1 MAYQPIIVLSEGS
14 QQTSGRD
21 AQRMNIAAGK
31 AVAEAVR
38 STLGPRGM
46 DKMLVDSL
54 GEVVITNDGA
64 TILSEMDI
72 EHPTAQMI
80 VEVADSQE
88 EEAGDGTTTAV
99 VLTGELLLKAEGLL
113 DEDIHPTTIVSGYR
127 LAAKHARGVL
137 DKLAIDVAPT
147 ETETLLKIA
156 KTSMTGK
163 GVGDSHDH
171 LADLAVRTIQAI
183 EEDGRIDLD
192 NVKIETISTGS
203 IEDSELIE
211 GVLIDKEPV
220 HENMPTKVTG
230 AKIALL
236 GTAIEIAETETD
248 AEINVSDPSQLQQF
262 LDAEEQHMKDLVNA
276 VVDSGA
282 NVVFVQKGIDDIAQ
296 HYLAKAG
303 VLAVRR
309 TKKSD
314 LTKLSRATGAKVVS
328 KITDISQE
336 DLGHVGIVEQRKI
349 GDDEMIFVVECD
361 NPKSVSLILRG
372 GTEHVVEEVGRAVN
386 DALEVVRVTIQDG
399 KILAG
404 GGSPEV
410 EVSLSLR
417 SYADSV
423 GGREQ
428 LAIEAFADA
437 VEAIPRTL
445 AINSGLDPIDS
456 IVDLRAQHT
465 AGSIHAG
472 LSIIEGGVAD
482 MLAEGVVEPL
492 RVKTQAISSAQEA
505 TDLVLRI
512 DDIIAAGDLSKG
524 PSDGMDDDPFEHV

>member
-1 MAYQPIIVLSEGS
+1 MAYQPIIVLSQDS

-21 AQRMNIAAGK
+21 AQRMNIAAAK
-31 AVAEAVR
+31 AVAETVR
-38 STLGPRGM
+38 STLGPMGM

-54 GEVVITNDGA
+54 GDVVITNDGA

-80 VEVADSQE
+80 IEVADSQE
-88 EEAGDGTTTAV
+88 EETGDGTTTAV
-99 VLTGELLLKAEGLL
+99 VLTGELLLKAEDLL
-113 DEDIHPTTIVSGYR
+113 DEGIHPTTIISGYR

-137 DKLAIDVAPT
+137 ESIAFNVEPSDTKN
-147 ETETLLKIA
+147 LLKIA

-163 GVGDSHDH
+163 GVGDAHDH
-171 LADLAVRTIQAI
+171 LSDLVVRTIQAI
-183 EEDGRIDLD
+183 EEDGRIDLE
-192 NVKIETISTGS
+192 NIKIETIATGS
-203 IEDSELIE
+203 IDECELIE

-220 HENMPTKVTG
+220 HENMPTKVIN

-248 AEINVSDPSQLQQF
+248 AEISVTDPSQLQQF
-262 LDAEEQHMKDLVNA
+262 IDAEEQHIRDLVSA
-276 VVDSGA
+276 VVDAGA
-282 NVVFVQKGIDDIAQ
+282 NVVFVQKGIDDLAQ
-296 HYLAKAG
+296 HYLAKEG
-303 VLAVRR
+303 ILAIRR
-309 TKKSD
+309 CKKSD

-328 KITDISQE
+328 KISDITSD
-336 DLGHVGIVEQRKI
+336 DLGSVGLVEQRKI
-349 GDDEMIFVVECD
+349 GDDEMLFVVECD

-372 GTEHVVEEVGRAVN
+372 GTEHVVEEVERALN

-399 KILAG
+399 RVVAG

-417 SYADSV
+417 NYADSI

-428 LAIEAFADA
+428 LAIESFADA

-445 AINSGLDPIDS
+445 ATNSGLDPIDS

-465 AGSIHAG
+465 AGHVSAG
-472 LSIIEGGVAD
+472 LSAIEGGVSD
-482 MLAEGVVEPL
+482 MLIEGVIEPL

-512 DDIIAAGDLSKG
+512 DDVIAAGNLSKG
-524 PSDGMDDDPFEHV
+524 GEPGFDEMGM